1 MVHNKDDLL
10 YSQIVFFNEYSDTTF
25 FDSAEIAII
34 GVPEDRNS
42 ENKGCSHAPDE
53 IRKELISITA
63 VAVGEIIDQKSVLRI
78 KKRFMQ
84 DAGKISKVNIV
95 DFGNLKQGKNIN
107 DTYFALAEV
116 VYECFKNETAVI
128 ILGGSKD
135 LTAAI
140 CNAYEKGKKRFNL
153 CVIDSVFNLSTN
165 PDLISPENY
174 LSHILNKNKK
184 IFSYTNI
191 GFQTYYNS
199 PEEIN
204 LIKTEYEAVRLG
216 IARTDL
222 FGNEPFIRDADFVAV
237 NAGSIKMTDAPGYIN
252 PSVHGFYGEEMCQ
265 MAKYAGLSDQVSAFG
280 LFEINPEF
288 DNRNQTSALGAQI
301 IWHFIESFYKRKNE
315 LDETIIKKYKQYFV
329 NVENVSDKLVFYKSP
344 KTNRWWVEVPYH
356 IKSKEKVYLL
366 SCTKDDY
373 IKAGNNEIPERWW
386 KFFQKLN

>member
-1 MVHNKDDLL
+1 MSGLDIKDFFTPFDKDCIKLPLVHNKDDLL
-10 YSQIVFFNEYSDTTF
+10 FSQIVFFNELSDTLF

-53 IRKELISITA
+53 IRKELYKLYTPSN
-63 VAVGEIIDQKSVLRI
+63 
-78 KKRFMQ
+78 
-84 DAGKISKVNIV
+84 VNIV
-95 DFGNLKQGKNIN
+95 DFGNLKQGKNIK

-153 CVIDSVFNLSTN
+153 CVIDSVFNLSTD

-199 PEEIN
+199 PEEIS

-252 PSVHGFYGEEMCQ
+252 PSVHGFYGEEICQ

-386 KFFQKLN
+386 NFFQKLN

>member
-1 MVHNKDDLL
+1 MSGLDIKDYFTPFDKNSIKLPLVHNKDDLL

-53 IRKELISITA
+53 IRKELYKLYTP
-63 VAVGEIIDQKSVLRI
+63 
-78 KKRFMQ
+78 
-84 DAGKISKVNIV
+84 SKVNIV

-222 FGNEPFIRDADFVAV
+222 FG
-237 NAGSIKMTDAPGYIN
+237 
-252 PSVHGFYGEEMCQ
+252 
-265 MAKYAGLSDQVSAFG
+265 
-280 LFEINPEF
+280 
-288 DNRNQTSALGAQI
+288 
-301 IWHFIESFYKRKNE
+301 
-315 LDETIIKKYKQYFV
+315 
-329 NVENVSDKLVFYKSP
+329 
-344 KTNRWWVEVPYH
+344 
-356 IKSKEKVYLL
+356 
-366 SCTKDDY
+366 
-373 IKAGNNEIPERWW
+373 
-386 KFFQKLN
+386 

>member
-1 MVHNKDDLL
+1 MSEFDLNDFLIPFNKNSFKLPSVHNKEDLL
-10 YSQIVFFNEYSDTTF
+10 FSQITFQTKKNNENNLLDTA
-25 FDSAEIAII
+25 DIAII

-42 ENKGCSHAPDE
+42 ENKGCSSAPDE
-53 IRKELISITA
+53 IRKELYKLYTPS
-63 VAVGEIIDQKSVLRI
+63 
-78 KKRFMQ
+78 
-84 DAGKISKVNIV
+84 KISIV
-95 DFGNLKQGKNIN
+95 DFGNLKQGKKVN

-135 LTAAI
+135 LIVPI

-153 CVIDSVFNLSTN
+153 CVIDSVFNLSNN

-174 LSHILNKNKK
+174 LSHILTKNKK

-204 LIKTEYEAVRLG
+204 RIKADYEAVRLG

-222 FGNEPFIRDADFVAV
+222 FGNEPFIRDSDFVAV
-237 NAGSIKMTDAPGYIN
+237 NIGSVKMTDAPGFIN
-252 PSVHGFYGEEMCQ
+252 PPVHGFYGEEMCQ
-265 MAKYAGLSDQVSAFG
+265 LAKYAGLSDHVSAFG

-315 LDETIIKKYKQYFV
+315 YNDNIIKKYKKYIV
-329 NVENVSDKLVFYKSP
+329 NIENLSEKLVFYKSS
-344 KTNRWWVEVPYH
+344 KTDRWWIEVPYH
-356 IKSKEKVYLL
+356 INNIEKTYLL
-366 SCTKDDY
+366 SCTKEDY

-386 KFFQKLN
+386 NFFQKLN

>member
-1 MVHNKDDLL
+1 MSGLDIKDYFTPFDKNSIKLPLVHNKDDLL
-10 YSQIVFFNEYSDTTF
+10 HSQIVFFNEYSDTMF

-53 IRKELISITA
+53 IRKELYKLYTP
-63 VAVGEIIDQKSVLRI
+63 
-78 KKRFMQ
+78 
-84 DAGKISKVNIV
+84 SKVNIV

-174 LSHILNKNKK
+174 LSHILNNNKK